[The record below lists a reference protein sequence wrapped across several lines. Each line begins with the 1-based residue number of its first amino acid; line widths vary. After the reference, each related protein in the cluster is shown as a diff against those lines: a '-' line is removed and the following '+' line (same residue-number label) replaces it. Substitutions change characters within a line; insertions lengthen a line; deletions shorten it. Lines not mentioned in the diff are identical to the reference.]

1 MRTYPYFK
9 VLFLFAFIAIVG
21 CSKKE
26 DPLGAPTESLSITL
40 TSDAGTNELEV
51 LSVDQL
57 VNFSIIG
64 SDGENYT
71 SSAKLYVNDTE
82 IQGSSYTFSTT
93 GTFTVKAIYESIA
106 SNILNFEVI
115 AETERA
121 LTIDVTRAMN
131 NQTITFGLLDSS
143 GNNTASD
150 ATFYVNGAAITGFTY
165 SSATEATYVVYAE
178 YIINGETFTTP
189 EKTFTVY
196 IPKRNVVLEDYTGT
210 WCGYC
215 LKALVA
221 IDTVIVLANHH
232 VSVVAIHESSIG
244 PPDPMDFAQID
255 DLQAEFDVPDS
266 FPQTQLNRTVKWNAT
281 PPSSLI
287 YDMEAVTSI
296 AGLETDHSIA
306 ISSQISGSTLSVD
319 AKVIYRNGS
328 EPGDKLV
335 VYLLESGIIADQANY
350 FNSNPA
356 SPYYGMGNPIVDFVH
371 NDALRNSLS
380 GLFGDNIPETSAFQ
394 EYKKTYT
401 FTIPSEYN
409 PNNLSFVVMVVK
421 ADNSAKN
428 SQHAKLG
435 ETKIYN

>member
-9 VLFLFAFIAIVG
+9 ILFLFAFIAIVG

-26 DPLGAPTESLSITL
+26 DPLGAPTENLSITL
-40 TSDAGTNELEV
+40 TSDAGTDELEV
-51 LSVDQL
+51 LTVNQL
-57 VNFSIIG
+57 VNFIITG
-64 SDGENYT
+64 NDGEDYT
-71 SSAKLYVNDTE
+71 SSAKIYVNDSE

-93 GTFTVKAIYESIA
+93 GTFTVKALYESVA

-131 NQTITFGLLDSS
+131 NQTITFGLLDSD
-143 GNNTASD
+143 GNNTASE
-150 ATFYVNGAAITGFTY
+150 ATFYVNNAAISGFTY
-165 SSATEATYVVYAE
+165 SSAIEATYEVYAE
-178 YIINGETFTTP
+178 YIINGETYTSS
-189 EKTFTVY
+189 EKTFSVY
-196 IPKRNVVLEDYTGT
+196 VPKRNVVLEDYTGT
-210 WCGYC
+210 WCGFC

-221 IDTVIVLANHH
+221 IDSVKVLTPH
-232 VSVVAIHESSIG
+232 VSVVAIHENGSN
-244 PPDPMDFAQID
+244 PDPMHFPQID

-287 YDMEAVTSI
+287 YDYDVVTSI
-296 AGLETDHSIA
+296 AGQETDLSVA

-350 FNSNPA
+350 FNSNQN
-356 SPYYGMGNPIVDFVH
+356 SPYFGMGNPIIGFVH

-380 GLFGDNIPETSAFQ
+380 GLFGDNIPETPAYE

-409 PNNLSFVVMVVK
+409 ANNLSFVVMVVK
-421 ADNSAKN
+421 ADNNAKN
-428 SQHAKLG
+428 SQHAELG

>member
-9 VLFLFAFIAIVG
+9 VLFLFAFIAIIG

-51 LSVDQL
+51 LSVDQI
-57 VNFSIIG
+57 VNFVITG
-64 SDGENYT
+64 NDGENYT
-71 SSAKLYVNDTE
+71 SSAKIYVNDSE
-82 IQGSSYTFSTT
+82 IQGSSYTFSNT
-93 GTFTVKAIYESIA
+93 GTFAVKALYESA
-106 SNILNFEVI
+106 TSNILNFEVI

-121 LTIDVTRAMN
+121 ITIDVPRAMN
-131 NQTITFGLLDSS
+131 NQTITFGLLDSN

-150 ATFYVNGAAITGFTY
+150 ATFYVNGAAISGFTY
-165 SSATEATYVVYAE
+165 SSPTEANYEVYAE
-178 YIINGETFTTP
+178 YIINGETFTSP
-189 EKTFTVY
+189 EKTFYVY
-196 IPKRNVVLEDYTGT
+196 IPKRNVVIEDYTGT

-221 IDTVIVLANHH
+221 IDSVKVLTEH

-266 FPQTQLNRTVKWNAT
+266 FPQTQLNRTTKWNAT

-287 YDMEAVTSI
+287 YDYDVVTAI
-296 AGLETDHSIA
+296 AGQETDLSVA
-306 ISSQISGSTLSVD
+306 ISSQLSGSTLSVD
-319 AKVIYRNGS
+319 AKVMYRNGS

-335 VYLLESGIIADQANY
+335 VYLLESGVIADQVNY

-356 SPYYGMGNPIVDFVH
+356 SPYFGMGNPIVGFVH
-371 NDALRNSLS
+371 DEALRNSLS
-380 GLFGDNIPETSAFQ
+380 ALFGDNIPETPAFQ

-401 FTIPSEYN
+401 FNVPSEYN
-409 PNNLSFVVMVVK
+409 ANNLSFVVMVVK

-428 SQHAKLG
+428 SQHAELG
-435 ETKIYN
+435 ETKVYN